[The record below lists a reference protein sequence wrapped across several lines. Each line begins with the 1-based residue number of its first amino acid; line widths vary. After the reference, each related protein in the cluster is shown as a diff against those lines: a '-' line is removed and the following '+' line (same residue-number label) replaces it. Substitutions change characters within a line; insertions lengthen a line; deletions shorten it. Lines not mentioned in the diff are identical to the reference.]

1 MTEQHGTG
9 TPSEAAGANAD
20 GDALRMADPDV
31 GRQLGPWRL
40 LRELGRGGQGAVYL
54 AEDERLHRMA
64 AVKLLAATDL
74 TGDALDRFKREAAVA
89 SRLDHPGICA
99 VYDVGLEGRTPYI
112 AMRYVEGESLAQRI
126 SASKSRTAGEAA
138 ASYVEFLG
146 SDVADVQPPPAT
158 PLPPALSPRPRAP
171 GTPDARAPSRGTT
184 DTQAPATPLE
194 LMKIGRA
201 HV

>member
-9 TPSEAAGANAD
+9 TPSEAAETNAD
-20 GDALRMADPDV
+20 GGALWMADPDV
-31 GRQLGPWRL
+31 GRRLGPWRL

-54 AEDERLHRMA
+54 AEDERLHRRA
-64 AVKLLAATDL
+64 AVKLLTATDL
-74 TGDALDRFKREAAVA
+74 TGDAFDRFKREAAVA

-99 VYDVGLEGRTPYI
+99 VYDVGFEGRTPYI

-126 SASKSRTAGEAA
+126 SATKAKTAGEAA

-146 SDVADVQPPPAT
+146 SDVADVPPAV
-158 PLPPALSPRPRAP
+158 A
-171 GTPDARAPSRGTT
+171 TPDRKSTRLNSSHS
-184 DTQAPATPLE
+184 TQPEAATRRRDRVAGIPAASAGQ
-194 LMKIGRA
+194 IGRA